1 MKRRAKASLVLILS
15 LLGIIGVVGIVL
27 TSKTQNE
34 EQVAAQFMSAVAR
47 LDAKTANDTSFI
59 ESVPPEESLKLWE
72 KTFEYNRNYR
82 FVWRLQGASNPTPGE
97 ALVKVG
103 MRKDAASMSTY
114 DENFDLRLVKDE
126 KRGWIVDVNGL
137 SRKMYPNLPR

>member
-15 LLGIIGVVGIVL
+15 VLAILGVVGILV
-27 TSKTQNE
+27 TSRGENE
-34 EQVAAQFMSAVAR
+34 EQVASKFMSAVAK
-47 LDAKTANDTSFI
+47 LDAKTANETSFI
-59 ESVPPEESLKLWE
+59 ENVEPAESLKLWE

-82 FVWRLQGASNPTPGE
+82 FVWQLKGASNPTPGE
-97 ALVKVG
+97 ALVKIG

-114 DENFDLRLVKDE
+114 DENFDLRLAKDD